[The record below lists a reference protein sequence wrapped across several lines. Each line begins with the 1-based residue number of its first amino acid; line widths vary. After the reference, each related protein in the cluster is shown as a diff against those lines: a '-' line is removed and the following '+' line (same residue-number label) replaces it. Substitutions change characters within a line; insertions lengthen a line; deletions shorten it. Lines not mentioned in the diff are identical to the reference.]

1 MYAFIVTRQAGQS
14 ASTYNFLSLF
24 NPSGSGKALRLEHA
38 QMANY
43 AIAQASVATP
53 FLLSRT
59 TAASGGTLQAS
70 SDICKYRTP
79 DPNTVGEVRT
89 GNPAVT
95 LGASLWNFT
104 PPFQLSTPG
113 ALSAVVQDVSFPE
126 YWDRITLAP
135 GEGIVF
141 HQTDVGDADQ
151 RLNLILSWSET
162 LV

>member
-1 MYAFIVTRQAGQS
+1 MYAFIITRQAGQT

-24 NPSGSGKALRLEHA
+24 NPSGSGKILSTQHA

-43 AIAQASVATP
+43 AVAQASVATP

-59 TAASGGTLQAS
+59 TAASGGTLES
-70 SDICKYRTP
+70 SSSICKFRTP
-79 DPNTVGEVRT
+79 DPNTVGQVRT
-89 GNPAVT
+89 GNPTVT

-113 ALSAVVQDVSFPE
+113 ALSAVVQDVSFPA
-126 YWDRITLAP
+126 YWDRIALAP
-135 GEGIVF
+135 GEGLVF
-141 HQTDVGDADQ
+141 HQTDVGDSDQ
-151 RLNLILSWSET
+151 RLNLIIAWSET